1 MIADFKKEE
10 LPANVR
16 VELAIVESGILS
28 DQGKKSEAVVALQI
42 PQLNPKRAFEYSP
55 RLFSAYSDA
64 LANAGRNQEAERW
77 ARLAFMAEAALG
89 QGNFAEPEIFD
100 MFGEAGLFEQEEKSV
115 ELTETAEEAEETAEE
130 EVAEDEKTE
139 APKTEE
145 AEETSAE

>member
-1 MIADFKKEE
+1 
-10 LPANVR
+10 
-16 VELAIVESGILS
+16 
-28 DQGKKSEAVVALQI
+28 
-42 PQLNPKRAFEYSP
+42 
-55 RLFSAYSDA
+55 
-64 LANAGRNQEAERW
+64 
-77 ARLAFMAEAALG
+77 MAEAALG

-139 APKTEE
+139 APKSDAPKSEE

>member
-1 MIADFKKEE
+1 
-10 LPANVR
+10 
-16 VELAIVESGILS
+16 
-28 DQGKKSEAVVALQI
+28 
-42 PQLNPKRAFEYSP
+42 
-55 RLFSAYSDA
+55 
-64 LANAGRNQEAERW
+64 
-77 ARLAFMAEAALG
+77 MAEAALG

-115 ELTETAEEAEETAEE
+115 ELTETAEEAEETAEASAE